1 VSTHASIVSPRNR
14 ATVIGVV
21 VLIAAILAG
30 LLIGPV
36 RIGTVNVFRWLFSF
50 GQAPTGMSEQEALIL
65 AELRLPRVI
74 VAGLVG
80 ASLATSGA
88 AYQAVFRNPLADP
101 YLLGAAAGAGLGATI
116 AVGYGPAGAIDVTVP
131 IAAFVGALVGVGLA
145 YGLGRSNLGG
155 RAGTSLVLAG
165 VAVASFLTAVQTFL
179 QQQRSETLRQ
189 VYTWI
194 LGRLGTTGWDD
205 VWLALPSVALAVTT
219 LWIVRRLL
227 DVIEVGDVEAQ
238 SLGLNVTRLRLVVV
252 LAASL
257 ATAAAVAV
265 AGLIGF
271 VGIIVPHTVRLLVG
285 GSYRSVLP
293 LSVLFG
299 ASFLIIVDV
308 LARTVAAPAEIPIG
322 VITALVGA
330 PFFVAVLRRNRRAI

>member
-1 VSTHASIVSPRNR
+1 M
-14 ATVIGVV
+14 
-21 VLIAAILAG
+21 LIAAILAG

-36 RIGTVNVFRWLFSF
+36 RIGAVNVFRWLFSF
-50 GQAPTGMSEQEALIL
+50 GQTPTGMSEQEALIL

-74 VAGLVG
+74 IAGLVG
-80 ASLATSGA
+80 ASLAASGA

-101 YLLGAAAGAGLGATI
+101 YLLGAAAGGLGATI
-116 AVGYGPAGAIDVTVP
+116 AVGYGPPARSTSPCRSPRSSARSSAWDSH
-131 IAAFVGALVGVGLA
+131 
-145 YGLGRSNLGG
+145 GLGRSNLGG
-155 RAGTSLVLAG
+155 RAATSLVLAG

-308 LARTVAAPAEIPIG
+308 LARTVVAPAEIPIG

-330 PFFVAVLRRNRRAI
+330 PFFLVVLRRNRRAA